1 MAVSYTANGDSFIS
15 SKPRVW
21 SEIRLPIATI
31 GTREFDITPDGK
43 QVVAILFSEDEKKM
57 PANHLTI
64 LFNFFDELRRKAP
77 VGGKSQ

>member
-21 SEIRLPIATI
+21 SEIRLSTTI
-31 GTREFDITPDGK
+31 GVREFDITPDGK